1 MARIFMHYACQ
12 VATSRVRANCQY
24 GQVPSWCKAVL
35 RNAPANDHKPL
46 LYIVFSFE
54 NRVNHADSPGTTM
67 VKYGLFWDK
76 NSLITTR

>member
-1 MARIFMHYACQ
+1 MARIFMHDACQ

-35 RNAPANDHKPL
+35 RNAPTNGHKPL
-46 LYIVFSFE
+46 LCIVFSFE
-54 NRVNHADSPGTTM
+54 NRVNHADYAGTTM
-67 VKYGLFWDK
+67 VKYGLFLNK